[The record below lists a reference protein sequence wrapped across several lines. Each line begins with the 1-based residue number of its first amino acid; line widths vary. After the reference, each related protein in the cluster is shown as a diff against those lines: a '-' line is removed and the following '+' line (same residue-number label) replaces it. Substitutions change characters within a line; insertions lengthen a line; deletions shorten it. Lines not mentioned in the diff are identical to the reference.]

1 MRYTLRMI
9 LLLTCLT
16 AVFGRQELYAQG
28 ETNIWYFGRNAGI
41 NYNPATPTPLFDG
54 ALLTNE
60 GCATLCRPDGTLMM
74 YTDGIRVWN
83 RNHVVMPNGNGLRGD
98 PSSTQSGIIV
108 PRPGSNDIFYI
119 FTVDMQAG
127 QALFA
132 GGDADG
138 IASGVRYTEVN
149 MAANGGL
156 GAVNAAV
163 KNVPLLGV
171 STEGLSA
178 VKHANG
184 VDYWVVAHGWNNNQ
198 YRAWAVTSAGVN
210 ATPVISN
217 SGPVVNGGPDGIGA
231 IGYMKISP
239 NGRKIAA
246 AHGYG
251 LRSVV
256 LSDFNDATGV
266 VSNSINMSVATNSNS
281 DGPYGV
287 EFSQCN
293 EYLYVSEQF
302 TNFGFYYDS
311 PRETRIY
318 RYDLAAANIPG
329 SRTTFATI
337 NFEWVGALQ
346 LASDGNIYCA
356 SIRRQYDSFYAEYYG
371 TFNRYIHRINNPRS
385 PVATFTLNAIDL
397 NPRTSAFGLP
407 PFLTSY
413 FNDLDFSAVSNI
425 SSDTIFCIG
434 DSTLFN
440 AQVVFYDSIRWY
452 FGDPASG
459 ASNNTAT
466 TLNPKH
472 FYSAPGTYDILLIKY
487 LCNKADTVFKTVNI
501 RPRPEFDIPD
511 TIGCQGIPI
520 SFTAP
525 ISGGSYYLW
534 SNGSNSTTTT
544 ISTPGVQSL
553 LITVNSCS
561 NADVFNITI
570 NPLPPATISPSGP
583 TSFCQPGSVTLNAPP
598 GMVSYQWLLNGNP
611 IPGANTS
618 SYTAT
623 ASGNYSILLKDANC
637 ENTSAA
643 TTVTVDPIPTL
654 SITPVGPLSICA
666 GENALLTLNPANLSN
681 IRWFLDGNLI
691 SGANAA
697 TYTAT
702 QAGNYSVLAQSA
714 AGCEGSSNTVNITV
728 NPLPNLQIS
737 PAGPIN
743 ICTGDNTTL
752 TLSPSGLQN
761 IVWSR
766 DGNTI
771 GGQTSQT
778 LDVTQDGSY
787 TATAENSAGCP
798 GSSNA
803 VQVNVLNQF
812 TIDMTASA
820 TGFCPGEN
828 VLLTINTPGVLN
840 IQWLLNGQPISGANG
855 NTYTAT
861 TGGDYTVT
869 GENANGCPGTSNPV
883 SITAHPSPN
892 VAITPTGSNTIC
904 AGDDIVLT
912 LTTPGLQNVQWNLDG
927 SPISGQTSSTYTAT
941 QAGNYTVTAE
951 SANGCPATSNT
962 TEVIVSPLPNLQI
975 SPAGPINICTGDNT
989 TLTLSPSGLQNI
1001 VWSRD
1006 GNTIG
1011 GQTSQTLDV
1020 TQDGS
1025 YTATA
1030 ENSAGCPG
1038 SSNAVQ
1044 VNVLNQFTIDMTAS
1058 ATGFCPGENVL
1069 LTINTPGVLNIQWLL
1084 NGQPISGANGNTYTA
1099 TTGGDYTVTGENA
1112 NGCPGTSNPV
1122 SITAH
1127 PSPNVAITPTG
1138 SNTICAGDDIV
1149 LTLTTPGLQNVQW
1162 NLDGSPIS
1170 GQTSSTY
1177 TATQAGNYTV
1187 TAESANGCPA
1197 TSNTT
1202 EVIVSPLPN
1211 LQISP
1216 AGPINICTGD
1226 NTTLTLSPSGLQNI
1240 VWSRDG
1246 NTIGGQTSQTLDVTQ
1261 DGSYTATAENSAGCP
1276 GSSNAVQVNV
1286 LNQFTI
1292 DMTASATGFCPGENV
1307 LLTIN
1312 TPGVLNIQWLLNG
1325 QPISGA
1331 NGNTYTA
1338 TTGGDYTVTGEN
1350 ANGCPGTSNPV
1361 SITAHPSPN
1370 VAITPTGSNTICAGD
1385 DIVLTLTTPG
1395 LQNVQWNLDGSPISG
1410 QTSSTYTAT
1419 QAGNYTVTAESANGC
1434 PATSNTTEVI
1444 VSPLPNLQIS
1454 PAGPINICTGDN
1466 TTLTLSPSG
1475 LQNIIWSRD
1484 GNVIGGQ
1491 TSQTLDVTQAGSYT
1505 ATAENSAGCPG
1516 SSNAVQVQV
1525 NNTFTIILDP
1535 VGPVSICEG
1544 QSSTITIQNPGLTNI
1559 QWFRNGTLVAGA
1571 VSNSLNVNT
1580 SGNYSVT
1587 ATGSTGCQGTSSP
1600 VSVTFNPLPVV
1611 SIASS
1616 GPLNFCDGQSVDL
1629 SADVTSATAGS
1640 YTWQLNGNDISS
1652 SSQITAT
1659 QSGTYT
1665 LNVIS
1670 DEGCPGNIPSV
1681 QVNVNPYPMVDLGDD
1696 VEVCAGIPVILDA
1709 TTSGASYSW
1718 SNGATSSTISPTQS
1732 GNYSVSVTLNGC
1744 SGFDTVQVTLFPAP
1758 VVNLGADVSICDGE
1772 VVTLD
1777 LSNVAADSY
1786 QWNTGETTPS
1796 IQITDPGIY
1805 SVLVVANNCS
1815 TSDTME
1821 VILKADPPVVSL
1833 GNDTS
1838 FCKGT
1843 PFTLIPSGSDIV
1855 AYLWQDGSS
1864 AATYS
1869 VTATGLYTVKVSGE
1883 CGEDSAS
1890 VSITIEDCGCLVSV
1904 PNAFT
1909 PNGDGINDRLLPLY
1923 NCPIENVYL
1932 AVFNRWG
1939 EKVFETNT
1947 LGVGWNGVYKNE
1959 LQPTDAYV
1967 YYVSYFDVTL
1977 GKSVEL
1983 KGTALLLK

>member
-1 MRYTLRMI
+1 MINILRII
-9 LLLTCLT
+9 LFVTSLS
-16 AVFGRQELYAQG
+16 AVMGNQDLYAQG

-266 VSNSINMSVATNSNS
+266 VSNSINMSVATNANS

-318 RYDLAAANIPG
+318 RYDLAAANIPA

-472 FYSAPGTYDILLIKY
+472 FYSTPGTYDILLIKY

-570 NPLPPATISPSGP
+570 HPLPSATITPSGP

-623 ASGNYSILLKDANC
+623 ASGNYSILLEDANC

-643 TTVTVDPIPTL
+643 TTVTANPIPTIA
-654 SITPVGPLSICA
+654 ITPAGPLSICA

-691 SGANAA
+691 AGANSA
-697 TYTAT
+697 TYSAT

-728 NPLPNLQIS
+728 SPLPNLQIS

-752 TLSPSGLQN
+752 ILAPSGLQN

-766 DGNTI
+766 DGNVI

-778 LDVTQDGSY
+778 LNVTQAGSY

-798 GSSNA
+798 DSSNV

-812 TIDMTASA
+812 TIDVTASA

-855 NTYTAT
+855 STYTAT

-883 SITAHPSPN
+883 SITAHPAPN

-904 AGDDIVLT
+904 TGEDIVLT
-912 LTTPGLQNVQWNLDG
+912 LTTPGLQNIQWNLNGSPISGQTSSTYTATQAGNYTVTAESVNGCPATSNTTEVNVSPLPNLQISPAGPINICTGDNTTLTLAPSGLQNIVWSRDGNVIGGQTSQTLNVTQAGSYTATAENSAGCPGSSNAVQVNVLNQFTIDVTASATGFCPGENVLLTINTPGVLNIQWLLNGQPISGANGSTYTATTGGDYTVTGENANGCPGTSNPVSITAHPAPNVAITPNGTNTICTGEDIVLTLTTPGLQNIQWNLNG

-962 TEVIVSPLPNLQI
+962 TEVNVSPLPNLQI

-989 TLTLSPSGLQNI
+989 TLTLAPSGLQNI
-1001 VWSRD
+1001 V
-1006 GNTIG
+1006 
-1011 GQTSQTLDV
+1011 
-1020 TQDGS
+1020 
-1025 YTATA
+1025 
-1030 ENSAGCPG
+1030 
-1038 SSNAVQ
+1038 
-1044 VNVLNQFTIDMTAS
+1044 
-1058 ATGFCPGENVL
+1058 
-1069 LTINTPGVLNIQWLL
+1069 
-1084 NGQPISGANGNTYTA
+1084 
-1099 TTGGDYTVTGENA
+1099 
-1112 NGCPGTSNPV
+1112 
-1122 SITAH
+1122 
-1127 PSPNVAITPTG
+1127 
-1138 SNTICAGDDIV
+1138 
-1149 LTLTTPGLQNVQW
+1149 
-1162 NLDGSPIS
+1162 
-1170 GQTSSTY
+1170 
-1177 TATQAGNYTV
+1177 
-1187 TAESANGCPA
+1187 
-1197 TSNTT
+1197 
-1202 EVIVSPLPN
+1202 
-1211 LQISP
+1211 
-1216 AGPINICTGD
+1216 
-1226 NTTLTLSPSGLQNI
+1226 
-1240 VWSRDG
+1240 
-1246 NTIGGQTSQTLDVTQ
+1246 
-1261 DGSYTATAENSAGCP
+1261 
-1276 GSSNAVQVNV
+1276 
-1286 LNQFTI
+1286 
-1292 DMTASATGFCPGENV
+1292 
-1307 LLTIN
+1307 
-1312 TPGVLNIQWLLNG
+1312 
-1325 QPISGA
+1325 
-1331 NGNTYTA
+1331 
-1338 TTGGDYTVTGEN
+1338 
-1350 ANGCPGTSNPV
+1350 
-1361 SITAHPSPN
+1361 
-1370 VAITPTGSNTICAGD
+1370 
-1385 DIVLTLTTPG
+1385 
-1395 LQNVQWNLDGSPISG
+1395 
-1410 QTSSTYTAT
+1410 
-1419 QAGNYTVTAESANGC
+1419 
-1434 PATSNTTEVI
+1434 
-1444 VSPLPNLQIS
+1444 
-1454 PAGPINICTGDN
+1454 
-1466 TTLTLSPSG
+1466 
-1475 LQNIIWSRD
+1475 WSRD

-1491 TSQTLDVTQAGSYT
+1491 TSQTLNVTQAGSYT

-1535 VGPVSICEG
+1535 VDPVSVCEG
-1544 QSSTITIQNPGLTNI
+1544 QPSTITIQNPGLTNI
-1559 QWFRNGTLVAGA
+1559 QWFRNGILVAGA
-1571 VSNSLNVNT
+1571 ISNSLNVTT
-1580 SGNYSVT
+1580 SGNYTVT
-1587 ATGSTGCQGTSSP
+1587 ATGPTGCQGTSSP
-1600 VSVTFNPLPVV
+1600 VSITFNPLPVV
-1611 SIASS
+1611 SILAS
-1616 GPLNFCDGQSVDL
+1616 GALNFCEGQSVDL
-1629 SADVTSATAGS
+1629 LANVTSAIAGS

-1652 SSQITAT
+1652 SSQITAS

-1681 QVNVNPYPMVDLGDD
+1681 QVSVSPYPTVDLGDD
-1696 VEVCAGIPVILDA
+1696 VEVCTGVPVILDA

-1718 SNGATSSTISPTQS
+1718 SNGATTPTISPTQS
-1732 GNYSVSVTLNGC
+1732 GNYSVSVTSNGC

-1758 VVNLGADVSICDGE
+1758 IVNLGADVSICEGE
-1772 VVTLD
+1772 VVILD
-1777 LSNVAADSY
+1777 VSNVAADSY
-1786 QWNTGETTPS
+1786 QWNTGETTSS

-1815 TSDTME
+1815 TRDTLE

-1833 GNDTS
+1833 GNDTA

-1843 PFTLIPSGSDIV
+1843 PFNLIPTGSDIV
-1855 AYLWQDGSS
+1855 SYLWQDGSS
-1864 AATYS
+1864 AATFP
-1869 VTATGLYTVKVSGE
+1869 VTTTGLYIVKVSGE

-1890 VSITIEDCGCLVSV
+1890 VNITFEDCGCLVSV

-1947 LGVGWNGVYKNE
+1947 LGVGWNGIYKSE

-1977 GKSVEL
+1977 GKSMEL